1 MHKLKFSV
9 LAIATASLFAGC
21 ASAPPRGLPESSA
34 KTPEQAAKVAEG
46 EWSEPAVVKEG
57 RPYLVLVTPMAPP
70 ADIKS
75 KTISLSLES
84 GSTIKDLVSVLAN
97 LGYSIILTD
106 EAVGAQEFYLPHYK
120 GTLGG
125 LMSAVSRSADVWFT
139 WSDGVLQVSEKE
151 RVVLSMPQD
160 EALADKI
167 SQGLTALGATDSTVS
182 FHAGM
187 LTTDLKPSQLKRIK
201 SFLER
206 MTTNAALVSLQVA
219 VVNVTLSQ
227 NTKQGIDWSKMQ
239 AAIGKNNRYAL
250 NSLAQEP
257 GALKG
262 AATTATTTPT
272 TTPTTVVPITD
283 ASPTVITRPTTGV
296 DVAAGVG
303 VTASVNNDTDAIAA
317 NLGNTVM
324 LTGSGLRTVATNS
337 LFSLIG
343 FVDFLNDYGITETK
357 QNVMLKTVTGNA
369 VKLKSVTQIP
379 YVSSLSVGTTG
390 NNSANSG
397 LLGGTKTDKANDGIT
412 LEMTPTFDAYSNTVT
427 VKMDLSI
434 QAVIGFNN
442 LSAGNQ
448 VGSLSQP
455 TTAERSFNDIIR
467 VRPGQTVVVGGLTY
481 DSVGDNRSAPAYLT
495 DTKAEHKSLT
505 VNRNTMFIVIRPTI
519 TMLGAMAEKENAEMF
534 PEGESAPVE
543 APVKTAKPAKSKKST
558 VKG

>member
-1 MHKLKFSV
+1 M
-9 LAIATASLFAGC
+9 
-21 ASAPPRGLPESSA
+21 
-34 KTPEQAAKVAEG
+34 
-46 EWSEPAVVKEG
+46 VKEG

-75 KTISLSLES
+75 KSISLSLES

-262 AATTATTTPT
+262 AATTAATTPT
-272 TTPTTVVPITD
+272 TAPTTTP
-283 ASPTVITRPTTGV
+283 VIDPVTGLPTTPAAGV
-296 DVAAGVG
+296 GVGVG
-303 VTASVNNDTDAIAA
+303 VTASVNNDTDAIAT
-317 NLGNTVM
+317 NLGNTIM

-343 FVDFLNDYGITETK
+343 FVDFLNDYGVTETK

-495 DTKAEHKSLT
+495 DTKAEHKALT

-534 PEGESAPVE
+534 PEGESAPPE
-543 APVKTAKPAKSKKST
+543 APVKRAKSKKST